1 MTRKSELSIR
11 FCFFPLLFVLFPLQM
26 TSGAEDDL
34 PDMDDVVWMTQ
45 SESAAESMPVGSGDV
60 GVNVWVFFVTRL
72 LRR

>member
-1 MTRKSELSIR
+1 MTGKSELSIR

-45 SESAAESMPVGSGDV
+45 SELTVR
-60 GVNVWVFFVTRL
+60 RL
-72 LRR
+72 WSRWRDQRRRLCE